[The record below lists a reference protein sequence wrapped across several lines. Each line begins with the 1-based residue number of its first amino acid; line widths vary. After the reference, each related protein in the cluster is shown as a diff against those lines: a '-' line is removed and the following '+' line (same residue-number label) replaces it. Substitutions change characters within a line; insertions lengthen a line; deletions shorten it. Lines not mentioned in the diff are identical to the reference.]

1 MYREDEL
8 WQRYH
13 RSAEPRARDTL
24 AQRYL
29 GLVHHVA
36 RQLLP
41 RLADS
46 VELDDLVS
54 AGSIGLL
61 QAMSAFDPS
70 RGLAFSTFAVQRIRG
85 AMIDELRSRDWAPRS
100 VRARA
105 RQMAGAVRDLEGELG
120 REPTARE
127 TAMRLGIDLPTYW
140 RWTQDTDGASL
151 VSLDQAPAGEPGAV
165 STMELVADRTAA
177 QVEDDLDREEEL
189 AMMRENLLAMPE
201 RERMVLTLS
210 YYEELTLRE
219 IAEVLG
225 VTESRVSQIRTQA
238 VRKLRGR
245 MELAGAA

>member
-1 MYREDEL
+1 MYQEQEL

-13 RSAEPRARDTL
+13 HFADPAARDAL
-24 AQRYL
+24 VARYL

-36 RQLLP
+36 RQVLP
-41 RLADS
+41 RLADT
-46 VELDDLVS
+46 VELDDLVG

-61 QAMSAFDPS
+61 QAMTSFDPS

-105 RQMAGAVRDLEGELG
+105 RQMAAAERELGSELG

-127 TAMRLGIDLPTYW
+127 TAMRLGVDLPTYW
-140 RWTQDTDGASL
+140 RWKQDTDNTAL
-151 VSLDQAPAGEPGAV
+151 VSLDQGPAGEPGAA
-165 STMELVADRTAA
+165 TPLELVADRTAVA
-177 QVEDDLDREEEL
+177 ADDDLDREEEL
-189 AMMRENLLAMPE
+189 AMMRASLLAMPE

>member
-1 MYREDEL
+1 MYQEEEL

-13 RSAEPRARDTL
+13 HSADPAARDAL
-24 AQRYL
+24 VARYL

-36 RQLLP
+36 RQVLP
-41 RLADS
+41 RLVDT
-46 VELDDLVS
+46 VELDDLIS

-61 QAMSAFDPS
+61 QAMTSFDFS

-105 RQMAGAVRDLEGELG
+105 RQMAAAVRELGSELG

-127 TAMRLGIDLPTYW
+127 TAMRLGVDLPTYW
-140 RWTQDTDGASL
+140 RWKQDTDNTAV
-151 VSLDQAPAGEPGAV
+151 VSLDQAPAGETGAA
-165 STMELVADRTAA
+165 TTLELVADRTAVA
-177 QVEDDLDREEEL
+177 ADDDLDREEEL